1 VTTPTYRG
9 VMRTTTLG
17 VTAFAGAALLL
28 VACGSSDQT
37 ESTVTVTEPAATTEA
52 TTTTGPAGPG
62 EQNAPPAD
70 GTPMRPA
77 RDQCVRIDP
86 APDGRYQVF
95 EAGSAVVTFAD
106 GRLTV
111 ESVTPAEGWTHQV
124 DEREPGE
131 VEIEFRRDAE
141 QLDLE
146 LDVDDGRLE
155 VKICN
160 DDD

>member
-1 VTTPTYRG
+1 
-9 VMRTTTLG
+9 MRNTSLG
-17 VTAFAGAALLL
+17 VTALAGAVLLL
-28 VACGSSDQT
+28 PACGSS
-37 ESTVTVTEPAATTEA
+37 EEAPSTVTVTEPGPATSEPAAGPTG
-52 TTTTGPAGPG
+52 TTGPGD
-62 EQNAPPAD
+62 QNAPPGTPAQAD
-70 GTPMRPA
+70 GAPARPA

-95 EAGSAVVTFAD
+95 DAGTAVVTFAD
-106 GRLTV
+106 GRLTL

-124 DEREPGE
+124 DDQEPDE

-146 LDVDDGRLE
+146 LEVDDGRLE

>member
-1 VTTPTYRG
+1 MSTKA
-9 VMRTTTLG
+9 LG
-17 VTAFAGAALLL
+17 AAAIAGAVLLL
-28 VACGSSDQT
+28 PGCGSADDAQ
-37 ESTVTVTEPAATTEA
+37 STVTVTEPAPTAATTAPPGEPA
-52 TTTTGPAGPG
+52 TGPDAGQTAT
-62 EQNAPPAD
+62 EAAPA
-70 GTPMRPA
+70 RPA

-95 EAGSAVVTFAD
+95 DAGSAVVTFAD
-106 GRLTV
+106 GRLTL

-124 DEREPGE
+124 DDQEPDE

-141 QLDLE
+141 ELDLE
-146 LDVDDGRLE
+146 LEVDDGRLE